1 MKKLLRPTTF
11 ALLTMA
17 LCFTACENGNNS
29 YPKEYLGFEK
39 KAQDFSYQKNT
50 AEAEFQ
56 VKIIAVDKTKE
67 DRIVFI
73 ESPSRPTKPGSPSA
87 QFFKIKD
94 NKVTIKGGSKS
105 AKATILVYPQKVGTN
120 EYIQL
125 VCRPQNGKSETT
137 QMSIRLAASYQI
149 LEKRLP
155 RPAHRLFS
163 IRIFSAVAAIAL
175 FCYIGWSTYCYLK
188 PAALQTVSTLAD
200 TRTIK
205 LPDGT
210 EVTLNHFSSLTYP
223 EKFKGKHREVDLKG
237 EAYFE
242 VTKNREHSFIVQT
255 ESVNVEVL
263 GTHFN
268 VESYPDDP
276 EVKTTLLEGSVV
288 VSNKANSVR
297 MVLKPNESAIYN
309 KVKKSMTLE
318 VSDRAAEEIA
328 WRNGELVFTNLPL
341 QEIARQLSNTFGVN
355 ISIADKALQNYRITA
370 RFSDGEGLDQ
380 ILDLL
385 HTVGKFNYS
394 HNNEKITITTKLN

>member
-1 MKKLLRPTTF
+1 MKYTDTELEEILNKLVASTRSPRGWF
-11 ALLTMA
+11 SA
-17 LCFTACENGNNS
+17 TAS
-29 YPKEYLGFEK
+29 YPE
-39 KAQDFSYQKNT
+39 
-50 AEAEFQ
+50 
-56 VKIIAVDKTKE
+56 
-67 DRIVFI
+67 
-73 ESPSRPTKPGSPSA
+73 
-87 QFFKIKD
+87 
-94 NKVTIKGGSKS
+94 
-105 AKATILVYPQKVGTN
+105 
-120 EYIQL
+120 
-125 VCRPQNGKSETT
+125 
-137 QMSIRLAASYQI
+137 
-149 LEKRLP
+149 LEKRLKSHT
-155 RPAHRLFS
+155 RRLTL
-163 IRIFSAVAAIAL
+163 IRTFSAAAAVALLCLSVWTA
-175 FCYIGWSTYCYLK
+175 YLYMQ
-188 PAALQTVSTLAD
+188 PVTIQTVSTLAE
-200 TRTIK
+200 TRTVC
-205 LPDGT
+205 LPDGST
-210 EVTLNHFSSLTYP
+210 VTLNHYSSLSYP
-223 EKFKGKHREVDLKG
+223 EKFKSDKREVKLNG

-242 VTKNREHSFIVQT
+242 VNKNKKHPFIVQT
-255 ESVNVEVL
+255 ETIDVQVL

>member
-1 MKKLLRPTTF
+1 MKYTDQELNRLLEKLIAPTRSPR
-11 ALLTMA
+11 
-17 LCFTACENGNNS
+17 GR
-29 YPKEYLGFEK
+29 
-39 KAQDFSYQKNT
+39 FS
-50 AEAEFQ
+50 A
-56 VKIIAVDKTKE
+56 
-67 DRIVFI
+67 
-73 ESPSRPTKPGSPSA
+73 
-87 QFFKIKD
+87 
-94 NKVTIKGGSKS
+94 
-105 AKATILVYPQKVGTN
+105 
-120 EYIQL
+120 
-125 VCRPQNGKSETT
+125 
-137 QMSIRLAASYQI
+137 AASYQI

-223 EKFKGKHREVDLKG
+223 KKFKGKHREVDLKG

-242 VTKNREHSFIVQT
+242 VTKNREHPFIVQT

-276 EVKTTLLEGSVV
+276 EVKTTLLEGSVM

-394 HNNEKITITTKLN
+394 HNNEEITITTKLN

>member
-1 MKKLLRPTTF
+1 M
-11 ALLTMA
+11 
-17 LCFTACENGNNS
+17 
-29 YPKEYLGFEK
+29 
-39 KAQDFSYQKNT
+39 
-50 AEAEFQ
+50 
-56 VKIIAVDKTKE
+56 
-67 DRIVFI
+67 
-73 ESPSRPTKPGSPSA
+73 
-87 QFFKIKD
+87 
-94 NKVTIKGGSKS
+94 
-105 AKATILVYPQKVGTN
+105 
-120 EYIQL
+120 
-125 VCRPQNGKSETT
+125 
-137 QMSIRLAASYQI
+137 
-149 LEKRLP
+149 
-155 RPAHRLFS
+155 
-163 IRIFSAVAAIAL
+163 
-175 FCYIGWSTYCYLK
+175 
-188 PAALQTVSTLAD
+188 
-200 TRTIK
+200 
-205 LPDGT
+205 
-210 EVTLNHFSSLTYP
+210 TLNHFSSLTYP
-223 EKFKGKHREVDLKG
+223 EKFKGKHREVGLKG

-242 VTKNREHSFIVQT
+242 VTKNQEHSFIVQT

-268 VESYPDDP
+268 VESYPEDP

-328 WRNGELVFTNLPL
+328 WRNGELVFSNLPL

>member
-1 MKKLLRPTTF
+1 M
-11 ALLTMA
+11 
-17 LCFTACENGNNS
+17 
-29 YPKEYLGFEK
+29 
-39 KAQDFSYQKNT
+39 
-50 AEAEFQ
+50 
-56 VKIIAVDKTKE
+56 
-67 DRIVFI
+67 
-73 ESPSRPTKPGSPSA
+73 
-87 QFFKIKD
+87 
-94 NKVTIKGGSKS
+94 
-105 AKATILVYPQKVGTN
+105 
-120 EYIQL
+120 
-125 VCRPQNGKSETT
+125 
-137 QMSIRLAASYQI
+137 
-149 LEKRLP
+149 
-155 RPAHRLFS
+155 
-163 IRIFSAVAAIAL
+163 

-328 WRNGELVFTNLPL
+328 WRNGELVFNNLPL

-394 HNNEKITITTKLN
+394 HNNEEITITTKLN